1 MKCLKY
7 WPDEST
13 RQFGMITVR
22 MKDQEMFSEFV
33 LRTFEINQV
42 QFDRINR
49 SKSVNDLGLSEES
62 RKPTEALLDIFV
74 CFTFV
79 QTFQKLCDE
88 DRKCIY
94 VGYTLGR
101 VPHLGRSHNWADFT
115 RYIPTSRPNST

>member
-49 SKSVNDLGLSEES
+49 SKSVNDLYRSFGRIKETH
-62 RKPTEALLDIFV
+62 RGPVRYFCLLYV
-74 CFTFV
+74 CSNVSKFM
-79 QTFQKLCDE
+79 
-88 DRKCIY
+88 
-94 VGYTLGR
+94 
-101 VPHLGRSHNWADFT
+101 
-115 RYIPTSRPNST
+115 